1 MRKGSKMEAVIERFE
16 KDQCILEF
24 EDGRLISFPK
34 NLLPEEAQEGD
45 VLDLRFKINRE
56 RTVARREKIQKMMDE
71 IWLD

>member
-1 MRKGSKMEAVIERFE
+1 MEAVVERFE

-24 EDGRLISFPK
+24 EDGRLIPFPR
-34 NLLPEEAQEGD
+34 NLLPEEAREGD

-56 RTVARREKIQKMMDE
+56 RTAARREKIQNMMDD